1 MASANLVVPDGAEA
15 LPEAKVKQLKQAFS
29 LFDKDND
36 MAITQKDLITFM
48 KSLGHELSEL
58 EVEDMVSECNKI
70 SGPLGEEGGSNYI
83 EFKAFYTAVAAKL
96 KADAAEQNKG
106 AYAVRD
112 ARPTPRHGMHASRR
126 TRRAA
131 TPASARRTYPANPCT
146 HMSAPSPHAPPSPP
160 PVPPPPAATQMPMRR
175 QGRDGVCGPDPN
187 VADL

>member
-36 MAITQKDLITFM
+36 MAITQKDLVAFM
-48 KSLGHELSEL
+48 KSLGHELTEL

-70 SGPLGEEGGSNYI
+70 AGPLGEEGGSTYI
-83 EFKAFYTAVAAKL
+83 EFKSFYTAVAAKL

-112 ARPTPRHGMHASRR
+112 ARPTTPRHRVHAPRR
-126 TRRAA
+126 TCRIANPDSARCTSPLRPRTHMRSAAAAAAAAAASPAAAATVAA
-131 TPASARRTYPANPCT
+131 TPGHAHAHASPR
-146 HMSAPSPHAPPSPP
+146 HH
-160 PVPPPPAATQMPMRR
+160 
-175 QGRDGVCGPDPN
+175 
-187 VADL
+187 